1 MVQTDEERKA
11 KRREKNKIRMREY
24 SARPEVKARAKEYN
38 KRPEVVAKSR
48 KYNARPETKQRRDE
62 RRSSPEGKAKLK
74 EYSARPE
81 VKAKHR
87 EYQASSKGKAKKKEY
102 SARPEVKA
110 KRREYYKLRD
120 ARPEVIAKRRARE
133 ANPDVRKRRQAYR
146 DRPEVKAKTSK
157 RNKEKKDKEKME
169 VYLHYSKI
177 YSNSNIPCCACC
189 GLNSHMEFLSL
200 DHIAG
205 RKEMDSEPE
214 LVRLGYTSKFKIH
227 QLLLWIT
234 RNDFPEGFQI
244 LCLNCNMAKG
254 HSKDNKCPHEKQRL
268 EETFDSMTTQ
278 SSFEL

>member
-62 RRSSPEGKAKLK
+62 RRS
-74 EYSARPE
+74 RPE